1 MTNGINGVA
10 SMYPSNGYYNC
21 GDDYFGLNSLANN
34 NIANSSI
41 YGTTGAYNPYM
52 TPGMYSIP
60 QNLWNDPKG
69 QMQYQYDMNNT
80 ANGYGIKS
88 GAQQVSLTDQCSALA
103 QVIGSGQEDEILKEF
118 NELSATLKSQP
129 QYAQCSEQEI
139 KGLAKQYFQAVTG
152 VSLNE
157 AIENNASGDFE
168 TGFKKS
174 FSLFGDD
181 NESKE
186 DLLAE
191 VNGTKLK
198 RGAEA
203 TKTVGEVAGVAAIAG
218 AGAGI
223 GAAVG
228 TFVFPVIGTGV
239 GAAIGGIV
247 GGAVGILK
255 SIF

>member
-1 MTNGINGVA
+1 MTNGLNGVTA
-10 SMYPSNGYYNC
+10 MYPTTGYYNN
-21 GDDYFGLNSLANN
+21 GDDYFGLSSTAGN
-34 NIANSSI
+34 NIAGTSI
-41 YGTTGAYNPYM
+41 YSNPGVYNPYM
-52 TPGMYSIP
+52 TPGMYSMP

-69 QMQYQYDMNNT
+69 QMQYQYDMSNT
-80 ANGYGIKS
+80 ANGYGIKNN
-88 GAQQVSLTDQCSALA
+88 AQQISLTDQCTALA

-152 VSLNE
+152 LSLND

-203 TKTVGEVAGVAAIAG
+203 TKVVGEVAGVASYAAI
-218 AGAGI
+218 GAGI
-223 GAAVG
+223 GASLGLVGSAGVLSAPLAVVG
-228 TFVFPVIGTGV
+228 GVI
-239 GAAIGGIV
+239 